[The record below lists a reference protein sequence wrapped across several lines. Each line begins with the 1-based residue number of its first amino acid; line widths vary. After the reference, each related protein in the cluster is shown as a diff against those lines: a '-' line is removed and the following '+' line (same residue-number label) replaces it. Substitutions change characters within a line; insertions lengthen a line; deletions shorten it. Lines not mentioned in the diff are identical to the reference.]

1 MKRKLLATLVA
12 TFSLAAGA
20 ASAAPSS
27 VATITSVTGQVIIE
41 NAEGVR
47 SLAKADMSLAEGSN
61 VIVLENGKV
70 GLQYQ
75 ASQCKINH
83 DNNSLVAISEK
94 AQCAASK
101 KVSVG
106 QAGRRPQ
113 PTNNAFNNALRGAD
127 RSNGALGGVSGGVAT
142 GGVVGGVSTTTMMA
156 ALGGVAAA
164 ASVAAAGSTNDLRH
178 CYDKNGPEPSCPNYI
193 PPKTP

>member
-1 MKRKLLATLVA
+1 MKQKLLATLVA

-27 VATITSVTGQVIIE
+27 VATITSVKGQVIIE

-47 SLAKADMSLAEGSN
+47 SLAKADMTLAEGSN
-61 VIVLENGKV
+61 LIVLENGKV

-83 DNNSLVAISEK
+83 DKNSLVAISEK
-94 AQCAASK
+94 AQCAAGK
-101 KVSVG
+101 QVSVG

-113 PTNNAFNNALRGAD
+113 PTNNAFNNALRGAGP
-127 RSNGALGGVSGGVAT
+127 SNGALGGVSGGVAT
-142 GGVVGGVSTTTMMA
+142 GGVVGGTTTMMA

-164 ASVAAAGSTNDLRH
+164 AAAAAAGSTNDLRH
-178 CYDKNGPEPSCPNYI
+178 CYDKNGPEPSCPNYVD
-193 PPKTP
+193 PKTD